1 MSITYTWRPS
11 GGYYYNSSGTSA
23 SAANHFYY
31 SSNRTFRMDFN
42 APGVDKSTVSIKS
55 AILRVYISTAN
66 SATLTIGYKRM
77 LSRADELGPGNHMAM
92 NAYFAYVFAGAWLGS
107 GKEITPDSV
116 HCCIDDNLKHLTRCG
131 LILSDSVISL
141 IKIRKIHFLHKCTYQ
156 AYRII
161 RWNRYFYV

>member
-1 MSITYTWRPS
+1 MDRGLSKTQVHRYGRDEKSMKYVGIYWTVFAPLMKKSIRK
-11 GGYYYNSSGTSA
+11 
-23 SAANHFYY
+23 
-31 SSNRTFRMDFN
+31 RFN
-42 APGVDKSTVSIKS
+42 KELADK
-55 AILRVYISTAN
+55 AI
-66 SATLTIGYKRM
+66 GQGKFEYKRM